1 MVGISH
7 ILTLNNM
14 PRVGGGHR
22 WSIALENWLDRER
35 DQLPLWLPVGIG
47 IGIVI
52 WQFGGA
58 SAAPGLLLLA
68 IAVWLFALL
77 ATPHSR
83 SRQFLGMAAVAILL
97 GFGLISLKST
107 AVTQPVLAK
116 IWIGDFYGRIEAVE
130 NITAREVVRLRLGT
144 DGKGEL
150 PPVVRVNLAPE
161 QYQSTFQVG
170 AVIRLRARLM
180 PPAGPTLPGGYDF
193 ARRAWFQQ
201 IGATGS
207 ALGTVT
213 LVEPARTNAMFSAKR
228 AQLTQHILASM
239 PPDAGAIGAA
249 LVTGD
254 QGHISEADA
263 QAMRDSGLAHLLS
276 ISGLHVT
283 AVVGFIFIAVSRLLA
298 LSSWMA
304 LRISVPICAAAAA
317 AMGALAYTLLT
328 GAEVPTIRSCIAALL
343 VLVALALGREAL
355 TLRLVAFGAL
365 IVLLF
370 WPEALAGTSFQLS
383 FAAVATIVI
392 LHELPLVKR
401 FTERRDEPTLY
412 RLARGVVSLV
422 LTGLAIE
429 IILAPIALFHF
440 HKTGLYGAFANVVAI
455 PMTTF
460 VIMPLE
466 ALALALDLVGLG
478 GPFWWL
484 AGQGIL
490 AILALA
496 HFVSGLPGAV
506 SMMPEMPIWSYAA
519 FWAGALLFG
528 LLQTH
533 IRYVGIPI
541 FLIGIAG
548 MVLAPRPDILVTGD
562 GKHLALVTADGKVS
576 LLRGKAGDFVRDM
589 ISEKA
594 GSNAAA
600 TPIEQ
605 WPGARCT
612 SDNCII
618 SIAAHNRT
626 WTILATRTAYRVPAM
641 EMAAA
646 CRRVDIVMSDRWLP
660 QSCRPKWIKADRRL
674 LEQTGGLAIYL
685 AEQRVITVN
694 ENRAHM
700 PWVQAAKDAQQNADL
715 HQ

>member
-1 MVGISH
+1 MVGISN

-14 PRVGGGHR
+14 PRLGGGHR
-22 WSIALENWLDRER
+22 WFSALENWLDRER

-58 SAAPGLLLLA
+58 SAAPGLVLLA
-68 IAVWLFALL
+68 IAVALFALL
-77 ATPHSR
+77 AKPHSR

-97 GFGLISLKST
+97 GFGLISLKS
-107 AVTQPVLAK
+107 AVVDQPVLGK

-130 NITAREVVRLRLGT
+130 NLTAREVVRLRLAT
-144 DGKGEL
+144 DGKGGL

-170 AVIRLRARLM
+170 AVIQLRARLM

-213 LVEPARTNAMFSAKR
+213 LIEPARTNAMFSAKR

-239 PPDAGAIGAA
+239 PPNAGAIGAA

-283 AVVGFIFIAVSRLLA
+283 AVVGFIFIAVSRLLS
-298 LSSWMA
+298 LSSWLA

-343 VLVALALGREAL
+343 VLVALALGRDAL

-370 WPEALAGTSFQLS
+370 WPEALAGPSFQLS

-401 FTERRDEPTLY
+401 FTEGRDEPTIY
-412 RLARGVVSLV
+412 RFARAVVSLV

-466 ALALALDLVGLG
+466 ALALFLDLVGLG

-519 FWAGALLFG
+519 FWTGALLFG

-548 MVLAPRPDILVTGD
+548 MILAPRPDILVTGD
-562 GKHLALVTADGKVS
+562 GKHLALVTPEGKVS

-594 GSNAAA
+594 GSNAVA

-605 WPGARCT
+605 WPGANCT

-618 SIAAHNRT
+618 SIAAPNRT
-626 WTILATRTAYRVPAM
+626 WTILATRTAYQVPAM

-646 CRRVDIVMSDRWLP
+646 CRRVDIVMTDRWLP
-660 QSCRPKWIKADRRL
+660 QNCRPKWIKADRGL

-685 AEQRVITVN
+685 GDQRVITAN
-694 ENRAHM
+694 ENRTHM
-700 PWVQAAKDAQQNADL
+700 PWVQAAKAAQQNADL

>member
-1 MVGISH
+1 
-7 ILTLNNM
+7 M
-14 PRVGGGHR
+14 PRAGGGR
-22 WSIALENWLDRER
+22 TWFSAVENWLDRER
-35 DQLPLWLPVGIG
+35 DQLTLWLPVGIG

-58 SAAPGLLLLA
+58 SAAPGLLSLA
-68 IAVWLFALL
+68 IAVGLFALL
-77 ATPHSR
+77 AKPHSR
-83 SRQFLGMAAVAILL
+83 SRRFLGMAAVAILL

-130 NITAREVVRLRLGT
+130 NLTAREVVRLRLGT
-144 DGKGEL
+144 DGQGEL
-150 PPVVRVNLAPE
+150 PPVVRVNLTPE

-193 ARRAWFQQ
+193 ARRSWFQQ

-213 LVEPARTNAMFSAKR
+213 LIEPARTNAMFSAR
-228 AQLTQHILASM
+228 REQLTQHILTSM
-239 PPDAGAIGAA
+239 LPDAGAIGAA

-283 AVVGFIFIAVSRLLA
+283 AVVGFIFIAVSRLLS
-298 LSSWMA
+298 LSSWLA
-304 LRISVPICAAAAA
+304 LRISVPIYAAAAA
-317 AMGALAYTLLT
+317 LGALAYTLLT

-343 VLVALALGREAL
+343 VLVALALGRDAL

-370 WPEALAGTSFQLS
+370 WPEALAGPSFQLS

-401 FTERRDEPTLY
+401 FAERRDELTLY

-429 IILAPIALFHF
+429 IVLAPIALFHF

-528 LLQTH
+528 LLQTD

-562 GKHLALVTADGKVS
+562 GKHLALVEPNGKVS

-594 GSNAAA
+594 GSNAIA

-605 WPGARCT
+605 WPGAKCT

-618 SIAAHNRT
+618 SIASPNRT
-626 WTILATRTAYRVPAM
+626 WTILATRTAYQVPAV

-685 AEQRVITVN
+685 AEQRVITAN
-694 ENRAHM
+694 ENRAHT
-700 PWVQAAKDAQQNADL
+700 PWVQAAKAAQQNTDL

>member
-1 MVGISH
+1 
-7 ILTLNNM
+7 M
-14 PRVGGGHR
+14 PRAGGGR
-22 WSIALENWLDRER
+22 TWFSAVENWLDRER
-35 DQLPLWLPVGIG
+35 DQLTLWLPVGIG

-58 SAAPGLLLLA
+58 SAAPGLLSLA
-68 IAVWLFALL
+68 IAVGLFALL
-77 ATPHSR
+77 AKPHSR
-83 SRQFLGMAAVAILL
+83 SRRFLGMAAVAILL

-130 NITAREVVRLRLGT
+130 NLTAREVVRLRLGT
-144 DGKGEL
+144 DGQGEL
-150 PPVVRVNLAPE
+150 PPVVRVNLTPE

-193 ARRAWFQQ
+193 ARRSWFQQ

-213 LVEPARTNAMFSAKR
+213 LIEPARTNAMFSAR
-228 AQLTQHILASM
+228 REQLTQHILTSM
-239 PPDAGAIGAA
+239 LPDAGAIGAA

-283 AVVGFIFIAVSRLLA
+283 AVVGFIFIAVSRLLS
-298 LSSWMA
+298 LSSWLA
-304 LRISVPICAAAAA
+304 LRISVPIYAAAAA
-317 AMGALAYTLLT
+317 LGALAYTLLT

-343 VLVALALGREAL
+343 VLVALALGRDAL

-370 WPEALAGTSFQLS
+370 WPEALAGPSFQLS

-401 FTERRDEPTLY
+401 FAERRDELTLY

-429 IILAPIALFHF
+429 IVLAPIALFHF

-455 PMTTF
+455 PTTTF

-528 LLQTH
+528 LLQTD

-562 GKHLALVTADGKVS
+562 GKHLALVEPNGKVS

-594 GSNAAA
+594 GSNAIA

-605 WPGARCT
+605 WPGAKCT

-618 SIAAHNRT
+618 SIASPNRT
-626 WTILATRTAYRVPAM
+626 WTILATRTAYQVPAM

-685 AEQRVITVN
+685 AEQRVITAN
-694 ENRAHM
+694 ENRAHT
-700 PWVQAAKDAQQNADL
+700 PWVQAAKAAQQNTDL

>member
-1 MVGISH
+1 
-7 ILTLNNM
+7 M
-14 PRVGGGHR
+14 PGARAGHL
-22 WSIALENWLDRER
+22 WFNALENWLDRER

-47 IGIVI
+47 IGVAI
-52 WQFGGA
+52 WQFYGP
-58 SAAPGLLLLA
+58 SAISGLLLLV
-68 IAVWLFALL
+68 IAVGLFAYL
-77 ATPHSR
+77 ASPHSR
-83 SRQFLGMAAVAILL
+83 SRRSLGIAAGTILL
-97 GFGLISLKST
+97 GFGLISLKSA
-107 AVTQPVLAK
+107 AVEQPVLGK
-116 IWIGDFYGRIEAVE
+116 IWIGDFYGRIESLE
-130 NITAREVVRLRLGT
+130 NLTARDIVRLRLATNAQAG
-144 DGKGEL
+144 L
-150 PPVVRVNLAPE
+150 PPFVRVNLTPE
-161 QYQSTFQVG
+161 QYQPKFQVG
-170 AVIRLRARLM
+170 AVIKLRARLM
-180 PPAGPTLPGGYDF
+180 RPAGPTLPGGYDF

-207 ALGTVT
+207 ALGTVS
-213 LVEPARTNAMFSAKR
+213 LIEPARTNAMLSAKR
-228 AQLTQHILASM
+228 EQLTQHILQSM
-239 PPDAGAIGAA
+239 PADAGAIGAA

-283 AVVGFIFIAVSRLLA
+283 AVVGFIFIAVSRLLS
-298 LSSWMA
+298 LSSWLA

-370 WPEALAGTSFQLS
+370 WPEAMAGPSFQLS

-401 FTERRDEPTLY
+401 FTERREEPTLY
-412 RLARGVVSLV
+412 RFARAVVSLV
-422 LTGLAIE
+422 VTGLAIE

-460 VIMPLE
+460 VIMPME

-478 GPFWWL
+478 LPFWWL
-484 AGQGIL
+484 AGKGIS
-490 AILALA
+490 AILVLA

-533 IRYVGIPI
+533 IRYAGIPI

-548 MVLAPRPDILVTGD
+548 MILAPRPDILVTGD
-562 GKHLALVTADGKVS
+562 GKHLALVAADGKLS

-594 GSNAAA
+594 GSKAIA

-605 WPGARCT
+605 WPGANCT

-646 CRRVDIVMSDRWLP
+646 CRRVDIVISDRWLP
-660 QSCRPKWIKADRRL
+660 QNCRPKWIKADRGL

-685 AEQRVITVN
+685 AEQRVITAN

-700 PWVQAAKDAQQNADL
+700 PWVQAAKAAQQNADL